1 MKKWTDATFISGR
14 YARTYAFTT
23 LNANNGCDSDS
34 SCEGYSFQGNY
45 AMTTEPDGESY
56 LEVNTH
62 LKSEKSFDKKDS
74 LSIGWGIDIGT
85 EVE

>member
-1 MKKWTDATFISGR
+1 
-14 YARTYAFTT
+14 
-23 LNANNGCDSDS
+23 
-34 SCEGYSFQGNY
+34 
-45 AMTTEPDGESY
+45 MTTEPDGESY